1 MINKHNKKYN
11 MIISTALAINIAAL
25 STSTA
30 MFSASAEEQY
40 GKIHTVYAQ
49 NINQEVLRKLADG
62 IDKYE
67 FSIDIEEY
75 NVSRKELNNI
85 TNALVLCYPEL
96 FYFTDIG
103 VSFVGNRV
111 LSIEVYYDYD
121 IEEIIARRQLFNEA
135 ADSILAKVDS
145 SMSDFEKALL
155 LHDELA
161 VHGTYALNRPNAD
174 DILIDR
180 FGQCSAYTLAYSYL
194 LSRVGVD
201 SEIVVSN
208 EMHHTWNK
216 VCIDG
221 TYYNVDVTWDDP
233 MKNDDDHFW
242 DIPGHVFHDY
252 FLRSD
257 YSFQNDSSL
266 EPHTGYES
274 LFESP
279 DTYDNYSYIN
289 STSKFCY
296 ENGKLYYIDN
306 SSAGSSHL
314 IEYDYRTDSSEN
326 LKDFSDCWMADER
339 SYYSKNYMTLCSKN
353 GILYYNGPSLVYSYD
368 IASGEETV
376 FSNDDALQDKCYGV
390 VIKNGGIYAALTD
403 NPEIEA
409 TMLYLGETINNE
421 PTSTEPPEPLYMYG
435 DVNRDGRLSVRDA
448 TALQF
453 AIAELEPIDD
463 KQRILGD
470 VDGDEMISI
479 KDVTQIQY
487 RVAEIIKLFPVEE
500 SGTSRIV
507 INHDNMNAR
516 SVQYD

>member
-1 MINKHNKKYN
+1 MYPPEI
-11 MIISTALAINIAAL
+11 

-221 TYYNVDVTWDDP
+221 TYYNVDVTWDDQDLIRYIVRHKYCSREYP
-233 MKNDDDHFW
+233 VIFCDEAQDFYRKTVNAIP
-242 DIPGHVFHDY
+242 IPG
-252 FLRSD
+252 S
-257 YSFQNDSSL
+257 
-266 EPHTGYES
+266 
-274 LFESP
+274 
-279 DTYDNYSYIN
+279 
-289 STSKFCY
+289 
-296 ENGKLYYIDN
+296 
-306 SSAGSSHL
+306 
-314 IEYDYRTDSSEN
+314 
-326 LKDFSDCWMADER
+326 
-339 SYYSKNYMTLCSKN
+339 
-353 GILYYNGPSLVYSYD
+353 
-368 IASGEETV
+368 
-376 FSNDDALQDKCYGV
+376 
-390 VIKNGGIYAALTD
+390 
-403 NPEIEA
+403 
-409 TMLYLGETINNE
+409 E
-421 PTSTEPPEPLYMYG
+421 PTH
-435 DVNRDGRLSVRDA
+435 SVYR
-448 TALQF
+448 
-453 AIAELEPIDD
+453 ELFRFQKED
-463 KQRILGD
+463 
-470 VDGDEMISI
+470 
-479 KDVTQIQY
+479 T
-487 RVAEIIKLFPVEE
+487 
-500 SGTSRIV
+500 
-507 INHDNMNAR
+507 
-516 SVQYD
+516 